1 MGRAV
6 LNWLVILFQKSK
18 LRVKEKH
25 KQNLKSVLKFSSCG
39 SVSLIFSF
47 LTLAFYDH
55 LSFPVWFTA
64 LNMSD
69 THLKVQ
75 NKSCKMETLETIYHH
90 NDFLRDIPPPL
101 ACQQIGL
108 THTPGLSQ
116 TQQIQ
121 GPHQSK
127 PLSPSLNLKSM
138 SISSSTRE
146 TRTVDHLACSLP
158 HLGIPWL
165 PIPLLI
171 LLSLENWIM
180 PTICICCCGWL
191 PLQDVR
197 VSCLLVSVIYCRTWV
212 IISHRIPWLGQSD
225 SIAIVPKGQH
235 F

>member
-1 MGRAV
+1 
-6 LNWLVILFQKSK
+6 
-18 LRVKEKH
+18 
-25 KQNLKSVLKFSSCG
+25 
-39 SVSLIFSF
+39 
-47 LTLAFYDH
+47 
-55 LSFPVWFTA
+55 
-64 LNMSD
+64 
-69 THLKVQ
+69 
-75 NKSCKMETLETIYHH
+75 METLETMYHH

-171 LLSLENWIM
+171 LLSLENSDNANNLHLLLWMIA
-180 PTICICCCGWL
+180 PPRC
-191 PLQDVR
+191 R

-225 SIAIVPKGQH
+225 SIAIVPRGQH

>member
-64 LNMSD
+64 LNKSD

-75 NKSCKMETLETIYHH
+75 NKSCKMETLETMYHL
-90 NDFLRDIPPPL
+90 NDFLWDIPPPL

-171 LLSLENWIM
+171 LLSLENSDNANNLHLLLWMIAPPRCTSLLSSCVCDLLQNM
-180 PTICICCCGWL
+180 GNHKSPY
-191 PLQDVR
+191 PLA
-197 VSCLLVSVIYCRTWV
+197 
-212 IISHRIPWLGQSD
+212 G
-225 SIAIVPKGQH
+225 AIR
-235 F
+235 

>member
-1 MGRAV
+1 
-6 LNWLVILFQKSK
+6 
-18 LRVKEKH
+18 
-25 KQNLKSVLKFSSCG
+25 
-39 SVSLIFSF
+39 
-47 LTLAFYDH
+47 
-55 LSFPVWFTA
+55 
-64 LNMSD
+64 MSD

-75 NKSCKMETLETIYHH
+75 NKSCKMETLETMYHH

-171 LLSLENWIM
+171 LLSLENSDNANNLHLLLWMIAPPRCTSLLSSCVCDLLQNM
-180 PTICICCCGWL
+180 GNHKSPY
-191 PLQDVR
+191 PLA
-197 VSCLLVSVIYCRTWV
+197 
-212 IISHRIPWLGQSD
+212 G
-225 SIAIVPKGQH
+225 AIR
-235 F
+235 